1 LILWKSRPAAVRE
14 WNLRTRGRFASALTR
29 QKYLYNGV
37 TVAYPPLMTDDELAL
52 VLEVFVE
59 EVRDRPLKKR
69 HRRCG
74 AAPILKIEASRL
86 ACAGEVY

>member
-1 LILWKSRPAAVRE
+1 MA
-14 WNLRTRGRFASALTR
+14 TSALTR

-37 TVAYPPLMTDDELAL
+37 TVTYPPLMTDDELAL

-69 HRRCG
+69 
-74 AAPILKIEASRL
+74 P
-86 ACAGEVY
+86 AGHIQQPRITRKA